1 MKVNVQ
7 LGSSSR
13 LIDLFKL
20 DGMKDSKLAFDFDRF
35 VTFNLIYK
43 DNFFILISIN
53 FEYYLI
59 LISAVI
65 IHATQATQEIL
76 NVFLIILLIF
86 LLEK

>member
-35 VTFNLIYK
+35 VTFN
-43 DNFFILISIN
+43 
-53 FEYYLI
+53 
-59 LISAVI
+59 
-65 IHATQATQEIL
+65 
-76 NVFLIILLIF
+76 
-86 LLEK
+86 